1 MVESLK
7 RTNAFLKTKIAQ
19 IKAHIDRA
27 FVANVMMFLFIIL
40 TSTGAFLIYEPA
52 GFITAG
58 FACGLFGFLL
68 GQE

>member
-7 RTNAFLKTKIAQ
+7 RTKELLKIRIGR
-19 IKAHIDRA
+19 IKARIDRG

-52 GFITAG
+52 GFIAAG